1 MLVICA
7 RIPVDL
13 EFTINLAND
22 LYKES
27 SIKEVSP
34 LLGLSLLLSFIIL
47 VSENLVAE
55 RTADGNDVSSQV
67 TTVFQAQPSAQEF
80 IGEKKLGKRSY
91 DLLSLP
97 YTRTYTPVLSW
108 YRLGRLSS
116 YGLYGN
122 GWYPSGWPLSYGGW
136 HGGWYKRW

>member
-1 MLVICA
+1 M
-7 RIPVDL
+7 
-13 EFTINLAND
+13 
-22 LYKES
+22 K
-27 SIKEVSP
+27 
-34 LLGLSLLLSFIIL
+34 LLLLLSFIIL